1 MVAGKWVLEKELI
14 SQIATPSLLSQPAKF
29 KKFNVRTHSLLCWN
43 NTLPLSD
50 EYKTKEDLDK
60 TQLFKGD
67 IAFIDTPRKGK
78 CLNLTLALIWA
89 TINPHRKIDKSTP
102 SASTPAQEQ

>member
-1 MVAGKWVLEKELI
+1 MVAGKLVLEKELI

-29 KKFNVRTHSLLCWN
+29 KISTFALTLLWGN
-43 NTLPLSD
+43 ITLPLSD

-67 IAFIDTPRKGK
+67 IAFIGTPRKGI
-78 CLNLTLALIWA
+78 CLYLTLAHIWA
-89 TINPHRKIDKSTP
+89 TIHPHREIDKSTP